1 MSARIGGRPSS
12 YKASIASAICTQ
24 LREWEYLKSIC
35 QQEGMPSLNT
45 VYRWR
50 QEIQRTG
57 CIVGDVPTYGPSESP
72 GPRTPGGAGTPLA
85 VP

>member
-57 CIVGDVPTYGPSESP
+57 CIVGDVPTYRRSDGSST
-72 GPRTPGGAGTPLA
+72 GI
-85 VP
+85 

>member
-24 LREWEYLKSIC
+24 LREGEYLKSIC

-50 QEIQRTG
+50 QEIGVTTRFVRNLYAKRDW
-57 CIVGDVPTYGPSESP
+57 C
-72 GPRTPGGAGTPLA
+72 GAGQRSVTQLA
-85 VP
+85 R